1 MIRLKVRE
9 VAQRKRVSQGRL
21 SRLSDV
27 DVKTLR
33 RVYRE
38 PENANIRLETL
49 NKLAY
54 ALKVDARDLLEYER
68 DTEPPGITE
77 EALPGNDES

>member
-9 VAQRKRVSQGRL
+9 IAEKKRISQARL

-27 DVKTLR
+27 DIKIIR
-33 RVYRE
+33 RVYRT
-38 PENANIRLETL
+38 PEKANLRLETL

-54 ALKVDARDLLEYER
+54 ALKVDVRELLDYER
-68 DTEPPGITE
+68 DDS
-77 EALPGNDES
+77 LPGVSDDQSPE